1 MDVDVAIIG
10 CGPAGLQAAI
20 HAGRRKVDTVLIGH
34 PEKSALFGADVENY
48 FGVPYIE
55 GKDLIANGIKQAESF
70 DAEIIQ
76 QDVVELNKEE
86 EEFVIVTDHDLEIR
100 AKSIILA
107 PGVSRERLGIEGEKE
122 YEGRGVSYCASCD
135 CNFFNDKDVAVIGD
149 GSVAAS
155 AALLLRDYASKVYW
169 LVDELDVAE
178 PLKKKID
185 EGDIDLRTSVTTKR
199 ILGENLVT
207 GIELE
212 DGTRI
217 DVEGV
222 FIELGAKS
230 STELA
235 LDIDLIPDPD
245 GHIPVDS
252 ECMTEMEGV
261 YASGDVTGHPWQLAK
276 AVGQGCIAGTNA
288 AKWIKEIRK

>member
-1 MDVDVAIIG
+1 MDVDVTIIG

-20 HAGRRKVDTVLIGH
+20 HAGRRKVDIVLIGH
-34 PEKSALFGADVENY
+34 PEKSALYRADVENY

-55 GKDLIANGIKQAESF
+55 GKDLISNGIKQAESL
-70 DAEIIQ
+70 DAEIIK
-76 QDVVELNKEE
+76 QDVVELDKKGDR
-86 EEFVIVTDHDLEIR
+86 FTVLTDHDLEIN
-100 AKSIILA
+100 AQAIILA
-107 PGVSRERLGIEGEKE
+107 PGVSREKLGIEGEKE
-122 YEGRGVSYCASCD
+122 YEGKGVSYCASCD
-135 CNFFNDKDVAVIGD
+135 CNFFTDKDVAVIGD

-155 AALLLRDYASKVYW
+155 AVLLLKDYASNVYW

-178 PLKKKID
+178 PIRKKID
-185 EGDIDLRTSVTTKR
+185 EVDIDLRTSVTPKR
-199 ILGENLVT
+199 IMGENLVT

-212 DGTRI
+212 DGTQI
-217 DVEGV
+217 EVEGV

-252 ECMTEMEGV
+252 RCMTEMKGV
-261 YASGDVTGHPWQLAK
+261 YACGDVTGHPWQLAK
-276 AVGQGCIAGTNA
+276 AVGQGCMAGTNA
-288 AKWIKEIRK
+288 AKWIKETRK